1 LIVAVQ
7 LSGFIEASPDAMIC
21 ANTRGRIIYWNNAAA
36 RMFGIPAEEAI
47 GASLDL
53 IVPEAMRGAHDAGIK
68 RLASGGSPRVVGR
81 VVEVIAQNADGR
93 KFAIEMSLA
102 MWEEAGQRVF
112 GAVVRDISERR
123 RNEDRLHH
131 LAHFDQLTLLPNR
144 TMFLERLDVALA
156 TDPSC
161 TVVLLDLDRFK
172 EVNDQFGHL
181 AGDKVLCESATRLRE
196 CVTQPEATVARLGG
210 DEFAIIVPHLADPL
224 IADRIADSIRITLNQ
239 PFEIDGRR
247 VLVGCSIGI
256 ALAPTHGNVSDEL
269 IGSADL
275 ALYRAK
281 SEGGDR
287 RQFFMPQLRDTSNA
301 RRRLEGELQRAW
313 NEQEFEVFYQPQVR
327 LRDGAVTGAEALLRW
342 RHPERGLL
350 APAAFIS
357 VLEDMKL
364 SETIGQWVLEAACK
378 QAFEWR
384 CFLPSFRIGVNLFET
399 QLSSDSLVS
408 NVANAL
414 ASAALPPRSL
424 ELEIT
429 ENVLLSDDDA
439 WVNRIRAVREVGVG
453 LAFDDYG
460 TGYASLSLLKKFPL
474 TRLKIDRSFVR
485 DLATDADDAAIV
497 SAVVSLGRGFGLEVI
512 AEGVET
518 REQVQ
523 LLMECGCEEAQGY
536 LYGKPI
542 VAQEFDRLLPS
553 APPFDVKGNSKGT
566 KDLRRRAGR
575 R

>member
-1 LIVAVQ
+1 MQ

-21 ANTRGRIIYWNNAAA
+21 ANTQGRIVYWNDAAV
-36 RMFGIPAEEAI
+36 RMFGIPAEAAV

-53 IVPEAMRGAHDAGIK
+53 IVPEAMRGAHDAGIR
-68 RLASGGSPRVVGR
+68 RLASGGAPRIVGR
-81 VVEVIAQNADGR
+81 VVEVIAQHADGR

-102 MWEEAGQRVF
+102 MWQERGERVF

-123 RNEDRLHH
+123 RNEERLHH

-144 TMFLERLDVALA
+144 TMFLERVDVALA
-156 TDPSC
+156 TDRSS
-161 TVVLLDLDRFK
+161 TVVLVELDRFK

-210 DEFAIIVPHLADPL
+210 DEFAIIIPHLADPL
-224 IADRIADSIRITLNQ
+224 IADRIADSIRSTLNQ
-239 PFEIDGRR
+239 PFEIDDQS
-247 VLVGCSIGI
+247 VTVGCSIGI
-256 ALAPTHGNVSDEL
+256 ALGPAHGNESDEL

-287 RQFFMPQLRDTSNA
+287 RQFFMPQLRDTLNA
-301 RRRLEGELQRAW
+301 RRRLEVELQRAW

-350 APAAFIS
+350 APVTFIS
-357 VLEDMKL
+357 VLEPMKL
-364 SETIGQWVLEAACK
+364 SEAIGQWVLEVACK

-384 CFLPSFRIGVNLFET
+384 RHLPSFRIGVNLFET
-399 QLSSDSLVS
+399 QLRSDGLVS
-408 NVANAL
+408 NVANVL
-414 ASAALPPRSL
+414 ATSTLPPESL

-439 WVNRIRAVREVGVG
+439 WVTRIRAISEVGIR

-497 SAVVSLGRGFGLEVI
+497 SAVVSLGRGFGLGVI

-518 REQVQ
+518 QQQAQ

-542 VAQEFDRLLPS
+542 AAKEFGERLTITATAAKKTKSSGASKERSRVAKVVP
-553 APPFDVKGNSKGT
+553 
-566 KDLRRRAGR
+566 
-575 R
+575 

>member
-1 LIVAVQ
+1 VAMQ

-21 ANTRGRIIYWNNAAA
+21 ANTQGRIVYWNDAAV
-36 RMFGIPAEEAI
+36 RMFGIPAEAAV

-53 IVPEAMRGAHDAGIK
+53 IVPEAMRGAHDAGIR
-68 RLASGGSPRVVGR
+68 RLASGGAPRIVGR
-81 VVEVIAQNADGR
+81 VVEVIAQHADGR

-102 MWEEAGQRVF
+102 MWQERGERVF

-123 RNEDRLHH
+123 RNEERLHH

-144 TMFLERLDVALA
+144 TMFLERVDVALA
-156 TDPSC
+156 TDRSS
-161 TVVLLDLDRFK
+161 TVVLVDLDRFK

-210 DEFAIIVPHLADPL
+210 DEFAIIIPHLADPL
-224 IADRIADSIRITLNQ
+224 IADRIADSIRSTLNQ
-239 PFEIDGRR
+239 PFEIDDQS
-247 VLVGCSIGI
+247 VTVGCSIGI
-256 ALAPTHGNVSDEL
+256 ALGPAHGNESDEL

-287 RQFFMPQLRDTSNA
+287 RQFFMPQLRDTLNA
-301 RRRLEGELQRAW
+301 RRRLEVELQRAW

-350 APAAFIS
+350 APVTFIS
-357 VLEDMKL
+357 VLEPMKL
-364 SETIGQWVLEAACK
+364 SEAIGQWVLEVACK

-384 CFLPSFRIGVNLFET
+384 RHLPSFRIGVNLFET
-399 QLSSDSLVS
+399 QLRSDGLVS
-408 NVANAL
+408 NVANVL
-414 ASAALPPRSL
+414 ATSTLPPESL

-439 WVNRIRAVREVGVG
+439 WVTRIRAISEVGIR

-497 SAVVSLGRGFGLEVI
+497 SAVVSLGRGFGLGVI

-518 REQVQ
+518 QQQAQ

-542 VAQEFDRLLPS
+542 AAKEFGERLTITATAAKKTKSSGASKERSRVAKVVP
-553 APPFDVKGNSKGT
+553 
-566 KDLRRRAGR
+566 
-575 R
+575 